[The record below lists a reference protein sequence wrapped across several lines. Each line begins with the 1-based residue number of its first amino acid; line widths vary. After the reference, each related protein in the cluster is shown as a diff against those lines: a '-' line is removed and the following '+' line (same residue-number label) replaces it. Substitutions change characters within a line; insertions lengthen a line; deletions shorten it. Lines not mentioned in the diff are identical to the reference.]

1 MNADLITTINQG
13 NSAQPEQ
20 SGAIHKIWSLFRR
33 RWKILLTAVGVVLVA
48 TTSWLI
54 LTTSIYTAT
63 TTVII
68 DPRKTNTVKNDA
80 IVSDLVLDVNT
91 IATEVSLI
99 KSFSVARR
107 VAERLDLKSDERF
120 QSIST
125 RFGIFAWIR
134 GIFSGS
140 KPGESDSNVE
150 QSESAVVTTSQ
161 PNFTPEML
169 DVIEQV
175 RKGINARRVAT
186 TYFIEISFSHSDSEL
201 SAKLANAVAESY
213 LDEQIEARYQAAQ
226 RASMWLRNRVSGLGV
241 QLEASERALAE
252 HRAKFNLAKQ
262 QDGTLADQQAVDINT
277 QLVAARAQ
285 TVEKKAKFDQVRHI
299 LDNGGGIDGVAA
311 VMDSPSTAALRL
323 QEAVLTREEANLL
336 TRYGP
341 KHPAIV
347 KIRAEHADIN
357 RQIEREVGR
366 VVEMLKTDYEL
377 ALRREQSLNNNLR
390 ELTGGQ
396 NLDEQ
401 PIIRLR
407 ELERDA
413 QSNRTLY
420 ETTLARFK
428 EAEQQTSLQVSE
440 SRIVAPAFVPD
451 YPSFPKRKIIL
462 LVAVFGGLMLG
473 GAVIALL
480 ECLEDGFTAADQIE
494 QALDLPV
501 LAMVPMLDE
510 TERRI
515 DGRIVPISKY
525 VALRPQSRFGESI
538 RSARMMTQMSK
549 DDCPPR
555 LILVTSS
562 ISAEGKTTIA
572 VSLAFSAATA
582 SKQRVLMID
591 CDLRAQSVSRQF
603 NLLEKP
609 GLTNYLTG
617 EIDGEHVIYRVGA
630 SNLAIL
636 PAGTTNCNP
645 PDLLGSERMRALLHT
660 LRDSF
665 DIIYMDAPPLLPVID
680 SALLSKLADKVVF
693 VVRWRTTPRN
703 IAIRASQL
711 IDNQSRKI
719 SGVALNGINVDQLMS
734 YDPYST
740 YYSKMYVG
748 NNRL

>member
-1 MNADLITTINQG
+1 MNAKLINMINHAS
-13 NSAQPEQ
+13 SAQPEQ
-20 SGAIHKIWSLFRR
+20 SGGADVHKIWSLIRR
-33 RWKILLTAVGVVLVA
+33 RWKILLSTVGVVLVITA
-48 TTSWLI
+48 SWLM

-68 DPRKTNTVKNDA
+68 DPRKTNTIKNDA

-107 VAERLDLKSDERF
+107 VAERLDLNSDQRF
-120 QSIST
+120 QTIPA
-125 RFGIFAWIR
+125 RFSVFSWIR
-134 GIFSGS
+134 GIIRRSE
-140 KPGESDSNVE
+140 PNSNTE
-150 QSESAVVTTSQ
+150 QSESTVATASQ
-161 PNFTPEML
+161 PKFTPEML
-169 DVIEQV
+169 EVIEQV
-175 RKGINARRVAT
+175 RTNINARRLAT
-186 TYFIEISFSHSDSEL
+186 TYFIEISFSHADREL

-213 LDEQIEARYQAAQ
+213 LDEQIEARHQAAQ
-226 RASMWLRNRVSGLGV
+226 RASTWLSNRVSELGV
-241 QLEASERALAE
+241 QLGASERALAE
-252 HRAKFNLAKQ
+252 HRTKFNLAKQ

-277 QLVAARAQ
+277 QLVGARAQ
-285 TVEKKAKFDQVRHI
+285 TVEKKAKYDQVRHI

-311 VMDSPSTAALRL
+311 VMDSASTAALRL
-323 QEAVLTREEANLL
+323 QEAVLTREEANLS

-341 KHPAIV
+341 QHPAIL

-357 RQIEREVGR
+357 RQIKREVGR
-366 VVEMLKTDYEL
+366 VVEMLKTDSEL
-377 ALRREQSLNNNLR
+377 ALRREQSLANSLR
-390 ELTGGQ
+390 ELTGGK

-401 PIIRLR
+401 SIIRLR

-440 SRIVAPAFVPD
+440 SRIVTPAFVPD
-451 YPSFPKRKIIL
+451 NPSFPKTGIIL
-462 LVAVFGGLMLG
+462 LAAIFGGLVLG
-473 GAVIALL
+473 GATIALV
-480 ECLEDGFTAADQIE
+480 ECLENGFTGADQIE
-494 QALDLPV
+494 QALDLPL
-501 LAMVPMLDE
+501 LAMVPMLNE

-515 DGRIVPISKY
+515 DGRTVPISRY

-538 RSARMMTQMSK
+538 RSARLMMQMSK
-549 DDCPPR
+549 DDSPPR

-562 ISAEGKTTIA
+562 ISGEGKTTIA

-582 SKQRVLMID
+582 SKQRVLIID

-609 GLTNYLTG
+609 GLTNCLTE
-617 EIDGEHVIYRVGA
+617 EINGQEAIYRVGA

-660 LRDSF
+660 LRDRF
-665 DIIYMDAPPLLPVID
+665 DVIYMDAPPLLPVID

-703 IAIRASQL
+703 IVIRASQL
-711 IDNQSRKI
+711 IDNSSKKI
-719 SGVALNGINVDQLMS
+719 SGVALNGINIDQLMS

-740 YYSKMYVG
+740 YSTNMYAAKS
-748 NNRL
+748 

>member
-1 MNADLITTINQG
+1 
-13 NSAQPEQ
+13 
-20 SGAIHKIWSLFRR
+20 
-33 RWKILLTAVGVVLVA
+33 
-48 TTSWLI
+48 
-54 LTTSIYTAT
+54 
-63 TTVII
+63 
-68 DPRKTNTVKNDA
+68 
-80 IVSDLVLDVNT
+80 
-91 IATEVSLI
+91 
-99 KSFSVARR
+99 
-107 VAERLDLKSDERF
+107 
-120 QSIST
+120 
-125 RFGIFAWIR
+125 
-134 GIFSGS
+134 
-140 KPGESDSNVE
+140 
-150 QSESAVVTTSQ
+150 
-161 PNFTPEML
+161 
-169 DVIEQV
+169 
-175 RKGINARRVAT
+175 
-186 TYFIEISFSHSDSEL
+186 
-201 SAKLANAVAESY
+201 
-213 LDEQIEARYQAAQ
+213 
-226 RASMWLRNRVSGLGV
+226 
-241 QLEASERALAE
+241 
-252 HRAKFNLAKQ
+252 
-262 QDGTLADQQAVDINT
+262 
-277 QLVAARAQ
+277 
-285 TVEKKAKFDQVRHI
+285 
-299 LDNGGGIDGVAA
+299 
-311 VMDSPSTAALRL
+311 
-323 QEAVLTREEANLL
+323 
-336 TRYGP
+336 
-341 KHPAIV
+341 
-347 KIRAEHADIN
+347 
-357 RQIEREVGR
+357 
-366 VVEMLKTDYEL
+366 
-377 ALRREQSLNNNLR
+377 
-390 ELTGGQ
+390 
-396 NLDEQ
+396 
-401 PIIRLR
+401 
-407 ELERDA
+407 
-413 QSNRTLY
+413 
-420 ETTLARFK
+420 
-428 EAEQQTSLQVSE
+428 
-440 SRIVAPAFVPD
+440 
-451 YPSFPKRKIIL
+451 
-462 LVAVFGGLMLG
+462 MLG
-473 GAVIALL
+473 GAIIALL
-480 ECLEDGFTAADQIE
+480 ECLEDGFTTADQIE

-501 LAMVPMLDE
+501 LAMVPMLNE

-538 RSARMMTQMSK
+538 RSARLMTQMSK

-617 EIDGEHVIYRVGA
+617 EIDGEHAIYRVGV

>member
-1 MNADLITTINQG
+1 MNADLITMINQG
-13 NSAQPEQ
+13 NSAQREQ
-20 SGAIHKIWSLFRR
+20 SGDVYKIWSLIRR
-33 RWKILLTAVGVVLVA
+33 RWKILLGAVGVVLVTA
-48 TTSWLI
+48 TSWLM

-68 DPRKTNTVKNDA
+68 DPRKTNTIKNDA

-107 VAERLDLKSDERF
+107 VAERLDVKDDNSF
-120 QSIST
+120 QPIPAGFSL
-125 RFGIFAWIR
+125 FGWIR
-134 GIFSGS
+134 SIFSGS
-140 KPGESDSNVE
+140 KPGEPNAKDAE
-150 QSESAVVTTSQ
+150 GGESAIVTAPK

-169 DVIEQV
+169 DVIENV
-175 RKGINARRVAT
+175 RTGINARRLAT
-186 TYFIEISFSHSDSEL
+186 TYFIEISFSHSDPEL

-213 LDEQIEARYQAAQ
+213 LDEQIEARSQAAQ
-226 RASMWLRNRVSGLGV
+226 RASMWLSNRVSGLGV

-285 TVEKKAKFDQVRHI
+285 TVEKKAKYDQVRHI
-299 LDNGGGIDGVAA
+299 LDQKGGIDGVAA
-311 VMDSPSTAALRL
+311 VVDSASTAALRL
-323 QEAVLTREEANLL
+323 QESALAREEANLL

-341 KHPAIV
+341 KHPAIL

-357 RQIEREVGR
+357 RQIEREIGR
-366 VVEMLKTDYEL
+366 VVETLKTDYEL
-377 ALRREQSLNNNLR
+377 ALRREQSLANNLR

-396 NLDEQ
+396 HLDEQ

-413 QSNRTLY
+413 QSNRALY

-428 EAEQQTSLQVSE
+428 EAEQQTSLQVTE
-440 SRIVAPAFVPD
+440 SRIVAPAFVPE
-451 YPSFPKRKIIL
+451 YPSFPKTKIIL

-480 ECLEDGFTAADQIE
+480 ECFENGFTAADQIE

-501 LAMVPMLDE
+501 LAMVPMLNE
-510 TERRI
+510 TERRV

-572 VSLAFSAATA
+572 VSLAFSAAAA

-609 GLTNYLTG
+609 GLTNCLTG
-617 EIDGEHVIYRVGA
+617 EIDSEHAIYRVGV

-693 VVRWRTTPRN
+693 VVRWRTTPRS
-703 IAIRASQL
+703 IAVRASQM
-711 IDNQSRKI
+711 IDNQSTKI
-719 SGVALNGINVDQLMS
+719 SGVALNGINIDQLTS
-734 YDPYST
+734 YDPYGT
-740 YYSKMYVG
+740 YYRNMYG
-748 NNRL
+748 QS